1 MGGPPAGGFGGAPST
16 GTNGLAVGALVVGIG
31 SLLLF
36 WACFLG
42 ILGGIIAIVLGV
54 MGRSKAQRENGNGS
68 GMATAG
74 IVTGGLALVANIVL
88 LVALTVFG
96 NSVDDSDFGI
106 NTDTPDGVCDED
118 RFLQDPDC

>member
-1 MGGPPAGGFGGAPST
+1 MRKDGHQRSGRRCAGRRHRKPPASR
-16 GTNGLAVGALVVGIG
+16 
-31 SLLLF
+31 
-36 WACFLG
+36 ACFLG

-74 IVTGGLALVANIVL
+74 IVTGAVAILATSL

-96 NSVDDSDFGI
+96 TRSTTATSGS
-106 NTDTPDGVCDED
+106 TPTRPTACVT
-118 RFLQDPDC
+118 RTASFRT